1 MDRRNGPL
9 TTHIHAARCSSMRVG
24 IVHRVDHDRNRTDI
38 VGGPRNCRALA
49 SLGTETGV
57 RRVKVFELQQG
68 DRQRGRVQFASRAEH
83 GRRGG
88 RRTGETNG
96 DAYSFRAE
104 PGNER
109 GDERGR
115 VQFSGPSR
123 AQQERKESITNY
135 STSVTARAVF
145 SMTRS
150 GDTMA
155 TCWGSFLGHE
165 IQLLRELRRCQAR

>member
-1 MDRRNGPL
+1 MCDRETQIRPARNG
-9 TTHIHAARCSSMRVG
+9 TG
-24 IVHRVDHDRNRTDI
+24 
-38 VGGPRNCRALA
+38 ALEA
-49 SLGTETGV
+49 GTERIGWVVDRGRTL
-57 RRVKVFELQQG
+57 REELELPARGNERGRGAERSREMNG
-68 DRQRGRVQFASRAEH
+68 DVGNERGRVQFS
-83 GRRGG
+83 G
-88 RRTGETNG
+88 RRTGTRTVFGPGETNG